1 MKSDVINKADKIF
14 LTGHNGLVGSA
25 VLRLLKKKKFKNIL
39 VVEKKNL
46 DLRDQNKVLDFFSKI
61 KTLKLLL
68 ILPQKWVEYMQIL
81 FLVASLFMTI

>member
-1 MKSDVINKADKIF
+1 MKSDMINKADKIF

-46 DLRDQNKVLDFFSKI
+46 DLRDQNKVLDFFSKN
-61 KTLKLLL
+61 K
-68 ILPQKWVEYMQIL
+68 
-81 FLVASLFMTI
+81 

>member
-1 MKSDVINKADKIF
+1 MKSDMINKADKIF

-46 DLRDQNKVLDFFSKI
+46 DLRDQNKVLDFFSKNKDI
-61 KTLKLLL
+61 KAV
-68 ILPQKWVEYMQIL
+68 INSEYMQIL
-81 FLVASLFMTI
+81 FLVASLFMII